1 MKKHFIKCQFIIYFF
16 SICNAQIYDLPECIE
31 IALERKRTLVSAEL
45 DVQSATKQVIGS
57 YSGVL
62 PSVSFSTNGGKT
74 KYPNQ
79 ESIVPDLVNLEI
91 DTISSGE
98 SSYMSAGVSINKSIY
113 NGGQSVNAIKQAKIN
128 LEISKLRERNTK
140 ILVIQNVTRSY
151 YSLLK
156 SQELLDVAK
165 ENLILSQKQIDLVQK
180 QFELGSVSKTD
191 FLKAKVSV
199 GQARVE
205 LLNRE
210 TSLEAS
216 RRQLFN
222 DMGMI
227 DFGQSIQ
234 ARSKEWSPTS
244 IPTSAE
250 ALTLLKEQNPNIL
263 IQQSR
268 IQLNKLQVKIAK
280 GMRSPSIFAS
290 LDYSANGDNSEELKE
305 AFKDDWRLGVNM
317 GVTLPLYS
325 GNSLSSAQQRAKIE
339 QQKSENDYITNIN
352 DLRVQIEL
360 IRKSILNYA
369 EIIPINQEVV
379 LSAEEDLKLVQEKYS
394 VGSATILEVLDAQV
408 SLIRSNSSLIN
419 IIHDARVEEMNLKA
433 ILGVLDLEYQNKEEQ

>member
-31 IALERKRTLVSAEL
+31 IALERKRTLVSADL

-305 AFKDDWRLGVNM
+305 AFKDDWRFGVNM

-325 GNSLSSAQQRAKIE
+325 GNSLSSAQQRAKICLLYT
-339 QQKSENDYITNIN
+339 S
-352 DLRVQIEL
+352 
-360 IRKSILNYA
+360 
-369 EIIPINQEVV
+369 
-379 LSAEEDLKLVQEKYS
+379 
-394 VGSATILEVLDAQV
+394 DAA
-408 SLIRSNSSLIN
+408 
-419 IIHDARVEEMNLKA
+419 DE
-433 ILGVLDLEYQNKEEQ
+433 

>member
-1 MKKHFIKCQFIIYFF
+1 M
-16 SICNAQIYDLPECIE
+16 CI
-31 IALERKRTLVSAEL
+31 RDR
-45 DVQSATKQVIGS
+45 
-57 YSGVL
+57 
-62 PSVSFSTNGGKT
+62 
-74 KYPNQ
+74 
-79 ESIVPDLVNLEI
+79 
-91 DTISSGE
+91 ISSGE
-98 SSYMSAGVSINKSIY
+98 SSYMSAGLSINKSIY

-128 LEISKLRERNTK
+128 LEISKLRGRNTK

-234 ARSKEWSPTS
+234 ARSKKWSPTS

-305 AFKDDWRLGVNM
+305 AFKDDWRFGVNM

-339 QQKSENDYITNIN
+339 QQKSENDYISNIN

-433 ILGVLDLEYQNKEEQ
+433 ILGVLDLEYQNKEE

>member
-1 MKKHFIKCQFIIYFF
+1 M
-16 SICNAQIYDLPECIE
+16 
-31 IALERKRTLVSAEL
+31 
-45 DVQSATKQVIGS
+45 
-57 YSGVL
+57 
-62 PSVSFSTNGGKT
+62 
-74 KYPNQ
+74 
-79 ESIVPDLVNLEI
+79 
-91 DTISSGE
+91 
-98 SSYMSAGVSINKSIY
+98 
-113 NGGQSVNAIKQAKIN
+113 
-128 LEISKLRERNTK
+128 
-140 ILVIQNVTRSY
+140 
-151 YSLLK
+151 K

>member
-1 MKKHFIKCQFIIYFF
+1 MKKYYFTIKLSFIF
-16 SICNAQIYDLPECIE
+16 SVSLAQVYDLSECIG
-31 IALERKRTLVSAEL
+31 IALERKRTLVSADL
-45 DVQSATKQVIGS
+45 DVQSATRQVTGS

-62 PSVSFSTNGGKT
+62 PSISFSTNGGKT

-79 ESIVPDLVNLEI
+79 ERIIPDLVNLEI

-98 SSYMSAGVSINKSIY
+98 SSYMSAGLSINKSIY
-113 NGGQSVNAIKQAKIN
+113 NGGQSINAIRQAKIN
-128 LEISKLRERNTK
+128 LDISKLRQRNTK

-180 QFELGSVSKTD
+180 QYELGSVSKTD

-199 GQARVE
+199 GQAKVE
-205 LLNRE
+205 LLNRK
-210 TSLEAS
+210 TLLEAS

-227 DFGQSIQ
+227 DFGQSIM
-234 ARSKEWSPTS
+234 ARSNEWYPVS
-244 IPTSAE
+244 IPSSAE
-250 ALTLLKEQNPNIL
+250 ALSLLKEQNPNIL
-263 IQQSR
+263 IQNSR
-268 IQLNKLQVKIAK
+268 IELNKIQIKIAK
-280 GMRSPSIFAS
+280 GMRGPSVFAS

-305 AFKDDWRLGVNM
+305 AFKDDWRFGVNM
-317 GVTLPLYS
+317 GMTLPLYA
-325 GNSLSSAQQRAKIE
+325 GNSLSSAQQNAKIE
-339 QQKSENDYITNIN
+339 KQKSENDYITNLN

-379 LSAEEDLKLVQEKYS
+379 ISAKEDLKLVQEKYS

-433 ILGVLDLEYQNKEEQ
+433 NLGILDLEYQNKEE